1 MTSVPRWLRDRRV
14 ALCVV
19 VGTFAWVAAVYV
31 VIVVGGGLLIGHTD
45 SPQLGLSVLATAL
58 VALGFESVRSRIEN
72 AATQWVGHG
81 RGSPYDA
88 LSRFSDSV
96 LGDGDGDEPPGLPL
110 RMAQLLA
117 EGTGARW
124 TQVWLMVDDV
134 PELAAS
140 WPPDAVDAAIGSAD
154 PHLRSLDVVL
164 AGERLGMLRLQEH
177 EDQPLTPVEERL
189 FSGLAAQS
197 GLVLRRSR
205 LRAELSRR
213 AVELSARAEELQVS
227 RGRLVDAL
235 DVERRRLERDIHDGA
250 QQHLVALVVNLRL
263 AQKVADRSPE
273 RAGAVL
279 AQQVEAVDSAIAT
292 LVDLSRGIYPRALA
306 DEGVAAAVREVVA
319 TSAVPVTVTDNGI
332 GRQAQEVEVAIYFCC
347 VEAVQNAVKHAAATL
362 IAIELAVA
370 GDVLTMVVRDD
381 GVGLAPDTVLE
392 GGGLGNMRDRMDSVE
407 GRLVVRRGLSGGT
420 EVLATVPVGRRAEA
434 V

>member
-1 MTSVPRWLRDRRV
+1 M
-14 ALCVV
+14 
-19 VGTFAWVAAVYV
+19 
-31 VIVVGGGLLIGHTD
+31 
-45 SPQLGLSVLATAL
+45 
-58 VALGFESVRSRIEN
+58 
-72 AATQWVGHG
+72 
-81 RGSPYDA
+81 
-88 LSRFSDSV
+88 
-96 LGDGDGDEPPGLPL
+96 
-110 RMAQLLA
+110 
-117 EGTGARW
+117 
-124 TQVWLMVDDV
+124 
-134 PELAAS
+134 
-140 WPPDAVDAAIGSAD
+140 
-154 PHLRSLDVVL
+154 
-164 AGERLGMLRLQEH
+164 
-177 EDQPLTPVEERL
+177 
-189 FSGLAAQS
+189 
-197 GLVLRRSR
+197 
-205 LRAELSRR
+205 
-213 AVELSARAEELQVS
+213 S

>member
-1 MTSVPRWLRDRRV
+1 
-14 ALCVV
+14 
-19 VGTFAWVAAVYV
+19 
-31 VIVVGGGLLIGHTD
+31 
-45 SPQLGLSVLATAL
+45 
-58 VALGFESVRSRIEN
+58 
-72 AATQWVGHG
+72 
-81 RGSPYDA
+81 
-88 LSRFSDSV
+88 
-96 LGDGDGDEPPGLPL
+96 
-110 RMAQLLA
+110 MAQLLA